1 MFSLFIRKKS
11 FVKIFSLKIR
21 LTKEIELSIMN
32 RKILLLGCF
41 LLSVLIFVSCDGD
54 CFEQD
59 GKNYKNY
66 IEKVAPGTQP
76 VTTNDSEC

>member
-1 MFSLFIRKKS
+1 MFYSFNKKLTVCKNFFIKNA
-11 FVKIFSLKIR
+11 FSN
-21 LTKEIELSIMN
+21 EVELNIMN
-32 RKILLLGCF
+32 RKVLLGCF

-66 IEKVAPGTQP
+66 KEKVAPGTQP

>member
-1 MFSLFIRKKS
+1 MFSFYEKLTVCKNFFIKNTFSKK
-11 FVKIFSLKIR
+11 R
-21 LTKEIELSIMN
+21 ELSIMN
-32 RKILLLGCF
+32 RKILLLGC

-66 IEKVAPGTQP
+66 IEKAAPGTQP

>member
-1 MFSLFIRKKS
+1 
-11 FVKIFSLKIR
+11 
-21 LTKEIELSIMN
+21 MN
-32 RKILLLGCF
+32 RKILLLGCFF